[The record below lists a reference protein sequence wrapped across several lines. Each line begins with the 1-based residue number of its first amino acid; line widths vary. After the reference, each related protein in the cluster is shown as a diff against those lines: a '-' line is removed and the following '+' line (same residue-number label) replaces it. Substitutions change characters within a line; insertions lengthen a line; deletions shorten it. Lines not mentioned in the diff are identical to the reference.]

1 MGVTDF
7 EHIKVCIQSISKRKS
22 LFFFVYQPGLSNM
35 SPVFRGVLLTVKKD
49 TVDKKSPNSFNS
61 KFKCKSACIVCTVQH
76 LAATNASIS
85 KTMFLRQQECNALTY
100 DFPKNMQ

>member
-1 MGVTDF
+1 
-7 EHIKVCIQSISKRKS
+7 
-22 LFFFVYQPGLSNM
+22 M

-61 KFKCKSACIVCTVQH
+61 KFKCKSACIVCTMQH